1 MEPGPLPADPSHG
14 APNGADA
21 LLICGLGALG
31 QACLERLLGFAVP
44 LTGVDLHQ
52 PVWRSP
58 ELERAFQDRLILG
71 DMRQAA
77 VLQRAGVE
85 HCRAVLLLSQDSQVN
100 LEAALQV
107 RLLNP
112 DAELVVRAS
121 GQEQSLG
128 HLLEQRLPRLAVVNP
143 LMLTAAA
150 LAAALHPDV
159 SITQLTAGAGDATG
173 ESTVVLLSGEAG
185 SPSGPS
191 RGLRSRD
198 PEAQGLRIAMRT
210 RPARSH
216 PSAQRQGRWRWPRLQ
231 GWEGLAWLRRRRPL
245 SQPMALAMGWGL
257 AALGLGVL
265 LFSDGRHWQAGL
277 VVTLGLLKGEYI
289 DPLNLLSQPSKL
301 QLTLGLVYALMGTVL
316 TSCLVAVILE
326 RLLSNRLGLQRPQ
339 RPRRGSRQVLLVEAG
354 DLAEPLTV
362 LMASEG
368 IGVQSCDLNQG
379 LAGIR
384 QRLQGLRHTELV
396 GIAALSNNLLAN
408 MQAVL
413 EGQQHQPRAR
423 LTVLAHAMA
432 ASDQLGSLM
441 GGMTVISGMD
451 IAADAV
457 VATAFGERV
466 ERVVRVRGVN
476 RLVVRYQLSD
486 GDPLTGMTVARLE
499 NGYGLNVLT
508 LQRGRTGQLTPIP
521 PLEWQVHAG
530 DELTVLAD
538 LESLRRVE
546 AGRLEPAHWRVELRG
561 SGNRHDGFAVQQCLA
576 RFLGLPPGALQGW
589 LDGQW
594 HQSTPLDRDLA
605 DLLTREL
612 QRYRIDCRLVP
623 CQR

>member
-85 HCRAVLLLSQDSQVN
+85 HCRAVLLLSQGSQVN

-216 PSAQRQGRWRWPRLQ
+216 PSAQRQGRWRWPRSVDT
-231 GWEGLAWLRRRRPL
+231 GGGNLARGPIRRCDRNSRWRSSARANSVTRSRSWRP
-245 SQPMALAMGWGL
+245 
-257 AALGLGVL
+257 
-265 LFSDGRHWQAGL
+265 
-277 VVTLGLLKGEYI
+277 
-289 DPLNLLSQPSKL
+289 
-301 QLTLGLVYALMGTVL
+301 
-316 TSCLVAVILE
+316 TS
-326 RLLSNRLGLQRPQ
+326 
-339 RPRRGSRQVLLVEAG
+339 RRG
-354 DLAEPLTV
+354 P
-362 LMASEG
+362 
-368 IGVQSCDLNQG
+368 
-379 LAGIR
+379 
-384 QRLQGLRHTELV
+384 
-396 GIAALSNNLLAN
+396 
-408 MQAVL
+408 
-413 EGQQHQPRAR
+413 
-423 LTVLAHAMA
+423 
-432 ASDQLGSLM
+432 
-441 GGMTVISGMD
+441 
-451 IAADAV
+451 
-457 VATAFGERV
+457 AT
-466 ERVVRVRGVN
+466 
-476 RLVVRYQLSD
+476 
-486 GDPLTGMTVARLE
+486 
-499 NGYGLNVLT
+499 
-508 LQRGRTGQLTPIP
+508 RTWRRCWP
-521 PLEWQVHAG
+521 PN
-530 DELTVLAD
+530 
-538 LESLRRVE
+538 S
-546 AGRLEPAHWRVELRG
+546 
-561 SGNRHDGFAVQQCLA
+561 
-576 RFLGLPPGALQGW
+576 
-589 LDGQW
+589 
-594 HQSTPLDRDLA
+594 
-605 DLLTREL
+605 
-612 QRYRIDCRLVP
+612 
-623 CQR
+623 